1 MAAKDVAK
9 KHSNN
14 KYIDIDLCFVP
25 ILYLSYTTNIEGGR
39 KMLKSFQDVR
49 AYNQYRSN
57 NENYV
62 DIKSNFSNGYILRDK
77 YNLITDELIEK
88 YNLIDNTGDIVDQN
102 TGEVRKDYKRY
113 IIKTYEGLRRIIKE
127 NLVFIVLC
135 SGTRSLI

>member
-1 MAAKDVAK
+1 
-9 KHSNN
+9 
-14 KYIDIDLCFVP
+14 
-25 ILYLSYTTNIEGGR
+25 
-39 KMLKSFQDVR
+39 MLKRFHDVR

-88 YNLIDNTGDIVDQN
+88 YNLIDSTGGIVDQN